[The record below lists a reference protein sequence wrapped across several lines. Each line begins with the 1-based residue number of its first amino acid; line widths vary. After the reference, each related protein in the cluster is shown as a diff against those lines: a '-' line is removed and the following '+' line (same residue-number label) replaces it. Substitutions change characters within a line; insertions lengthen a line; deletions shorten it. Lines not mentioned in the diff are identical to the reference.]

1 MKLSMP
7 LVYAGNPRQ
16 AADQV
21 TDLERAGLDLV
32 WVAEAYGFDSPTLMG
47 YLAARTETVQIGAGI
62 LNVFSRTPGALLQ
75 TAAGLDNVSGGRAVI
90 GLGASGPQV
99 IEGFHGVPYEKPLG
113 RTRDV
118 VEIIRM
124 GLRRET
130 LRHDGIFTL
139 PLPPDRGLGLGRELS
154 AWAVAYLRSRGT
166 ETVRLYATGPAEGI
180 YRSLGFRE
188 VGRRT
193 VYRLDGPA
201 RKAATKS
208 ADVRRVDTLR
218 FGDLPELYGVDLWGH
233 GADRS
238 PLIFSALRLRSGRGF
253 VARDAA
259 GRIEGYLILDASHP
273 PVRLGPFAAK
283 TTEAARRL
291 LLRALEAAGDAPVRA
306 IATGP
311 DGCPSHDLFRQF
323 GFVGREDRLRMELG
337 EETAGIGGLLQYATT
352 PFMAT

>member
-1 MKLSMP
+1 MLASNRREIPETRSGLRVRRMEVSDVERVLKLRS
-7 LVYAGNPRQ
+7 VVRWATDPR
-16 AADQV
+16 AF
-21 TDLERAGLDLV
+21 DLLRGVRDAR
-32 WVAEAYGFDSPTLMG
+32 WFVAEAPDGG
-47 YLAARTETVQIGAGI
+47 LAGMVGAVPLGAVGI
-62 LNVFSRTPGALLQ
+62 LCHL
-75 TAAGLDNVSGGRAVI
+75 AV
-90 GLGASGPQV
+90 
-99 IEGFHGVPYEKPLG
+99 H
-113 RTRDV
+113 
-118 VEIIRM
+118 
-124 GLRRET
+124 
-130 LRHDGIFTL
+130 HDH
-139 PLPPDRGLGLGRELS
+139 RGLGLGRELS

-238 PLIFSALRLRSGRGF
+238 PLIFSALGLRSGRGF

-259 GRIEGYLILDASHP
+259 GRIEGYLILDASDH
-273 PVRLGPFAAK
+273 PVRLGPFSAR
-283 TTEAARRL
+283 TTDAARRL
-291 LLRALEAAGDAPVRA
+291 LLRALEAAGDAPARA

-311 DGCPSHDLFRQF
+311 DGCPSHDLFREF
-323 GFVGREDRLRMELG
+323 GFVGYGDRLRMELG
-337 EETAGIGGLLQYATT
+337 REAADPGGLLQYSTT

>member
-1 MKLSMP
+1 MEVSDVERVLELRS
-7 LVYAGNPRQ
+7 VVRWATDPR
-16 AADQV
+16 AF
-21 TDLERAGLDLV
+21 DLLRGVRDAR
-32 WVAEAYGFDSPTLMG
+32 WFVAEAPDGG
-47 YLAARTETVQIGAGI
+47 LAGMVGAVPLGAVGI
-62 LNVFSRTPGALLQ
+62 LCHL
-75 TAAGLDNVSGGRAVI
+75 AV
-90 GLGASGPQV
+90 
-99 IEGFHGVPYEKPLG
+99 H
-113 RTRDV
+113 
-118 VEIIRM
+118 
-124 GLRRET
+124 
-130 LRHDGIFTL
+130 HDH
-139 PLPPDRGLGLGRELS
+139 RGLGLGRELS
-154 AWAVAYLRSRGT
+154 AWAVAYLRSRET

-201 RKAATKS
+201 RRAATKS

-218 FGDLPELYGVDLWGH
+218 FGDLPELYGLDLWGH

-238 PLIFSALRLRSGRGF
+238 PLIFSALGLRSGRGF

-259 GRIEGYLILDASHP
+259 GRVEGYLILDASHP

-337 EETAGIGGLLQYATT
+337 EEAAGIGSLLQYATT

>member
-1 MKLSMP
+1 MLASNRREIPETRSGLRVRRMEVSDVERVLKLRS
-7 LVYAGNPRQ
+7 VVRWATDPR
-16 AADQV
+16 AF
-21 TDLERAGLDLV
+21 DLLRGVRDAR
-32 WVAEAYGFDSPTLMG
+32 WFVAEAPDGG
-47 YLAARTETVQIGAGI
+47 LAGMVGAVPLGAVGI
-62 LNVFSRTPGALLQ
+62 LCHL
-75 TAAGLDNVSGGRAVI
+75 AV
-90 GLGASGPQV
+90 
-99 IEGFHGVPYEKPLG
+99 H
-113 RTRDV
+113 
-118 VEIIRM
+118 
-124 GLRRET
+124 
-130 LRHDGIFTL
+130 HDH
-139 PLPPDRGLGLGRELS
+139 RGLGLGRELS

-238 PLIFSALRLRSGRGF
+238 PLIFSALGLRSGRGF